1 VAACAS
7 INSVLAFALTIARAT
22 APVVAAALRTAT
34 GNYRLVMA
42 AVAVS
47 SLAASLALGRGPS
60 VPELAS
66 AGGWLTACQTAVDQS
81 GLM

>member
-1 VAACAS
+1 VAAYAS

-47 SLAASLALGRGPS
+47 SLAASLALGRAHQFRSWPA
-60 VPELAS
+60 PA
-66 AGGWLTACQTAVDQS
+66 AG
-81 GLM
+81 